1 MANCANTVICC
12 YACVKILSLS
22 NCKHLLWW
30 HCKKLSCR
38 EHIKRHLKLL
48 LPEKNLFQM
57 RVFYL
62 LPFLHTCELKRPP
75 EVFKASLKLLFF
87 AWLLIYLHNIKLES
101 PPLSNCH
108 FPQVFR
114 FGLPEKL
121 GTGQDGPD
129 FLQWEGWKGGVMPK
143 QVLFCLGWLYDTPV
157 LTKEYFFRWV
167 SASICATLPWILG
180 VKARR
185 ESCVSF
191 R

>member
-1 MANCANTVICC
+1 MLLCLCQNTI
-12 YACVKILSLS
+12 IIEL
-22 NCKHLLWW
+22 HLW
-30 HCKKLSCR
+30 KKQTLAVMTQK
-38 EHIKRHLKLL
+38 EIVLPGTHQKALKTFITWR
-48 LPEKNLFQM
+48 KNLFQM
-57 RVFYL
+57 RVFCL
-62 LPFLHTCELKRPP
+62 LPFLHTCELIRPP

-108 FPQVFR
+108 FLQVFR

-121 GTGQDGPD
+121 GTGQEGPD
-129 FLQWEGWKGGVMPK
+129 FLQWDGWEGGVMPK
-143 QVLFCLGWLYDTPV
+143 QVLFCLGQLYDTPV
-157 LTKEYFFRWV
+157 LTKEYFTRWV

-185 ESCVSF
+185 QSCVSF